1 MKNPINTTG
10 AWIIPQ
16 PSTEFTVKH
25 QPAEVDRWRK
35 LLGSVIE
42 LSKLNGW
49 SKAEVRR
56 RTGMAEATFSQW
68 TNGNYAGVLS
78 NLNDQISTWLDNLEE
93 SSRIAA
99 TLPVSPRYLKTPTGE
114 DVIKT
119 LLFAQISAGMVMV
132 TLPSGSG
139 KTTAAKH
146 FRDYRPHVF
155 MVTASPHTKTIHGI
169 LVDIAEELQ
178 VTEHNPTRLVRTIGR
193 KLQRIG
199 EGSLLIVDEAQNLV
213 PDAINQ
219 LRHFVD
225 INNCGLALLGNEDT
239 GTSFFTDRS
248 KSVMSRAQVAT
259 RFDRRLKRENNPQ
272 LGAEMLI
279 SAWGVDD
286 EDCVKFLKVIAQKP
300 GALRNI
306 DRTIKAALISG
317 LSGGEDLTLPLLR
330 DAWKNRDL
338 GDIA

>member
-1 MKNPINTTG
+1 MKTPINTSG
-10 AWIIPQ
+10 AWTIPQ
-16 PSTEFTVKH
+16 PSTEFMVKH
-25 QPAEVDRWRK
+25 TPAEVDRWRR
-35 LLGSVIE
+35 LLGRVIE
-42 LSKLNGW
+42 ISTVNGW

-68 TNGNYAGVLS
+68 TNGNYPGVLA
-78 NLNDQISTWLDNLEE
+78 NQNDLVSTWLDNLEE
-93 SSRIAA
+93 SSRMAA
-99 TLPVSPRYLKTPTGE
+99 TLPVSPRFLRTPTSE

-119 LLFAQISAGMVMV
+119 LMFAQISAGMVMV
-132 TLPSGSG
+132 TLPSGAG
-139 KTTAAKH
+139 KTTTARH
-146 FRDYRPHVF
+146 FRDNRPHVF

-199 EGSLLIVDEAQNLV
+199 DGSLLIVDEAQNLV

-239 GTSFFTDRS
+239 GTSFFGDRS

-259 RFDRRLKRENNPQ
+259 RFDRRLKRENQPSV
-272 LGAEMLI
+272 GAQMLI
-279 SAWGVDD
+279 SAWGIAD
-286 EDCVKFLKVIAQKP
+286 EDCVKFLMAVAQKP

-317 LSGGEDLTLPLLR
+317 LSVGEDITLPLLR